1 MESLKENRPLLY
13 SILFSA
19 SAVFI
24 LAGRIMPEFSDQFQ
38 IVQFEDE
45 VFFIIIYFRL
55 LISNI
60 LTEFSF

>member
-45 VFFIIIYFRL
+45 VLLNYFRYLSLIL
-55 LISNI
+55 LYLI
-60 LTEFSF
+60 LFSF